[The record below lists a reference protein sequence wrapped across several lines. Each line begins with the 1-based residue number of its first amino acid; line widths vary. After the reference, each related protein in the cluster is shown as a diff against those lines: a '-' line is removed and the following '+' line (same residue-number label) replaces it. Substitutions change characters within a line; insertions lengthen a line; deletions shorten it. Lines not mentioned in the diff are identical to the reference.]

1 MSIQKQ
7 IILIRYG
14 EIHLKGN
21 NRGFFLKLLRH
32 NIQKAIENF
41 DCRLEINGTRYE
53 IVNFDEAVKDKIIA
67 KLQTVSG
74 IVSLSSAVKIPSDFE
89 TLKKTVLDYAPK
101 NKEGTFRLTVNRA
114 DKTYKYNS
122 NYVASELGAYIL
134 NKRSKLTVDLHNA
147 GTDIRVDIRE
157 DGSAYVFCETVR
169 GAGGMPVGSAGRGL
183 LLLSGGL
190 DSPVAGYL
198 MTKRGMSLDA
208 VHFHSYPYTGEEAQ
222 KKVEEL
228 AGVLSSYCGD
238 VRLTNVSVTHIQE
251 AIHKHCLPDYM
262 ICLLRRQ
269 MIRIAEKIAMEKGL
283 GCLITGESL
292 GQVASQTIES
302 ITMTNAVAEKLPI
315 LRPLIATSKPE
326 IIDIARQIGTYDI
339 SIRPYEDCCTVFL
352 PKHPIIKPRLE
363 NVLREEAKLSKDMS

>member
-1 MSIQKQ
+1 MKKN

-21 NRGFFLKLLRH
+21 NRGFFLKLLSR
-32 NIQKAIENF
+32 NIQKAVEGF
-41 DCRLEINGTRYE
+41 ECKLVINGTRYE
-53 IVNFDEAVKDKIIA
+53 IVDFDENVGDKIIA

-74 IVSLSSAVKIPSDFE
+74 IVSLSPAVKVPSDFE
-89 TLKKTVLDYAPK
+89 TLQKTVLDYAPK
-101 NKEGTFRLTVNRA
+101 NKKATFRLTVNRA

-122 NYVASELGAYIL
+122 NFVASELGAYIL
-134 NKRSKLTVDLHNA
+134 NKRAKLSVDLHNA
-147 GTDIRVDIRE
+147 DIDIKVDIRE
-157 DGSAYVFCETVR
+157 DGSAYVFCDTVK
-169 GAGGMPVGSAGRGL
+169 GVGGMPVGSAGKGL

-198 MTKRGMSLDA
+198 MTKRGMNLDA
-208 VHFHSYPYTGEEAQ
+208 IHFHSYPYTGEQAQ

-228 AGVLSSYCGD
+228 AGVLGSYCGG
-238 VRLTNVSVTHIQE
+238 VHLTSVSVTQFQE
-251 AIHKHCLPDYM
+251 AVHKHCLPDYM

-269 MIRIAEKIAMEKGL
+269 MIRIAEKVAIERGCQ
-283 GCLITGESL
+283 CLITGESL
-292 GQVASQTIES
+292 GQVASQTVES

-315 LRPLIATSKPE
+315 LRPLIATSKSE

-352 PKHPIIKPRLE
+352 PKHPIIKPKPE
-363 NVLREEAKLSKDMS
+363 NVLREEAKIKELQ